1 MNTKSYQATA
11 KENRGHSLKGDWIS
25 AKLYPCGAS
34 IVILPVPCWVPVVLG
49 VVEPAAVE
57 VVAEVAGAC
66 SVAVGVVG
74 AVIAVGVDGVVL
86 NEQKKTKLQDKKILN
101 YLQQLTSTKNKSQ
114 L

>member
-1 MNTKSYQATA
+1 MTWNGYKKLVSNCEGKSRTQYT
-11 KENRGHSLKGDWIS
+11 GDWIS
-25 AKLYPCGAS
+25 AKLYACGVS

-86 NEQKKTKLQDKKILN
+86 NEQKKQNCMTRRYSIIYN
-101 YLQQLTSTKNKSQ
+101 N
-114 L
+114 

>member
-1 MNTKSYQATA
+1 M
-11 KENRGHSLKGDWIS
+11 
-25 AKLYPCGAS
+25 
-34 IVILPVPCWVPVVLG
+34 PVVLG

-86 NEQKKTKLQDKKILN
+86 NEQKKQNCMTRRYSIIYN
-101 YLQQLTSTKNKSQ
+101 N
-114 L
+114 